1 MNGGNSVLYL
11 VASTLSDIF
20 KAKLLD
26 TARAIF
32 LVCDPKRRDA
42 HHCEACKGKYTT
54 AYAKKCSCTGRNGA
68 QGRTDKA
75 RAAYTAALAAFNEE
89 ISDDPDD
96 QELRDAAGERLS
108 AAFKKLMAATDT
120 VTHALEDAVLHF
132 AGEWNDKVREARALA
147 AKGVALPKKSE
158 EQGWAQRP
166 FIYCIGSP
174 VEADDQLGY
183 YVRVGLVQVVLATD
197 TDFVCN
203 GGLPCVAKGGVN
215 NKTAVGKTPIFVY
228 TKDSV
233 TERARLLFRVQ
244 PQVNFDYDAA
254 RFLLTCLSNATGNDY
269 MFASCPV
276 VVASEI
282 IAVQY
287 TEFLAGRLS
296 SPLPSEEWLR
306 QLSAAIFAKNHSDE
320 RPRTSKEKYLT
331 AEAYAIEFI
340 EAHRIYFRG
349 RQYVRLRIFII
360 VIIIVIVIIVV
371 IIVFVVVIIILI
383 VIIRRL
389 PPCVCVTLPVSF
401 PPW

>member
-1 MNGGNSVLYL
+1 MRVPGTSLYKHPHPCTFFEAEISPCSVFWAIFTCVSRSACDCPRRIVKMPPMGFKHGKVVFGHDGTNSALRRVGVKGYAEMIKGAVVGIDLSSLLHGPLSTVDVKQVLTVNGGNSVLYL

-147 AKGVALPKKSE
+147 AKGVAVPKKSE
-158 EQGWAQRP
+158 EQDWAHRP
-166 FIYCIGSP
+166 LIHCIGSP

-183 YVRVGLVQVVLATD
+183 FVRVGLVQVVLATD
-197 TDFVCN
+197 TDLVCN

-215 NKTAVGKTPIFVY
+215 NKAAVGKTPIFVY
-228 TKDSV
+228 TKDSA
-233 TERARLLFRVQ
+233 TERARLL
-244 PQVNFDYDAA
+244 
-254 RFLLTCLSNATGNDY
+254 
-269 MFASCPV
+269 
-276 VVASEI
+276 
-282 IAVQY
+282 
-287 TEFLAGRLS
+287 
-296 SPLPSEEWLR
+296 
-306 QLSAAIFAKNHSDE
+306 
-320 RPRTSKEKYLT
+320 
-331 AEAYAIEFI
+331 
-340 EAHRIYFRG
+340 
-349 RQYVRLRIFII
+349 
-360 VIIIVIVIIVV
+360 
-371 IIVFVVVIIILI
+371 
-383 VIIRRL
+383 
-389 PPCVCVTLPVSF
+389 
-401 PPW
+401 